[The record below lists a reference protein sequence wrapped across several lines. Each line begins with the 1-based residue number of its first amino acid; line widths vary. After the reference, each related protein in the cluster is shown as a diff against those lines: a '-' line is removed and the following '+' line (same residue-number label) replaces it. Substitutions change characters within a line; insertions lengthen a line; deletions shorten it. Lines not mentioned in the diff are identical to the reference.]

1 MCQFRMTTDT
11 VRLPTS
17 ALSVTDILTLNAKIS
32 IPNFT
37 GAYMIDELSSTGP
50 KNKECAIVNLE
61 PHTQIG
67 SHWVCF
73 WKNGTDR
80 IYFDSFGEIPPPQ
93 VLRYLKTKKEREEGT
108 PCIRQS
114 AITVQKDQSSECGSL
129 CLWVLFHLS
138 KGVSFTDVLQFLE
151 KRYNKCGVDGKHPNV
166 CSELVVHIQ

>member
-1 MCQFRMTTDT
+1 MTTDT

-93 VLRYLKTKKEREEGT
+93 VLRYLKTKKKGKKGHLA
-108 PCIRQS
+108 S
-114 AITVQKDQSSECGSL
+114 ANL
-129 CLWVLFHLS
+129 
-138 KGVSFTDVLQFLE
+138 
-151 KRYNKCGVDGKHPNV
+151 P
-166 CSELVVHIQ
+166 

>member
-1 MCQFRMTTDT
+1 M
-11 VRLPTS
+11 
-17 ALSVTDILTLNAKIS
+17 
-32 IPNFT
+32 
-37 GAYMIDELSSTGP
+37 
-50 KNKECAIVNLE
+50 
-61 PHTQIG
+61 
-67 SHWVCF
+67 
-73 WKNGTDR
+73 
-80 IYFDSFGEIPPPQ
+80 
-93 VLRYLKTKKEREEGT
+93 LRYLKTKKEREEGT